1 MTKVANPGAPNS
13 TLASISAL
21 IGPLE
26 YPKLAPTALKCHR
39 YIAFMGPQSANEVDD
54 APEFATFVTFRGLRL
69 RKAAEGTPAPGR
81 LKHYSVPKS

>member
-1 MTKVANPGAPNS
+1 MAGALRRRRSPPE
-13 TLASISAL
+13 TLSLEGTYTDNLTDPSGIDFGP

-54 APEFATFVTFRGLRL
+54 APEFATFVTFWLIRL
-69 RKAAEGTPAPGR
+69 R
-81 LKHYSVPKS
+81 

>member
-1 MTKVANPGAPNS
+1 MPKMAP
-13 TLASISAL
+13 AAL
-21 IGPLE
+21 I
-26 YPKLAPTALKCHR
+26 CHR

-54 APEFATFVTFRGLRL
+54 APEFATFVTFRGFRL

>member
-13 TLASISAL
+13 TLAIDFGP

-26 YPKLAPTALKCHR
+26 YLKLAPAALRCHI

-54 APEFATFVTFRGLRL
+54 APEFATFVTFRGFRL
-69 RKAAEGTPAPGR
+69 RKAAESTPAPGR
-81 LKHYSVPKS
+81 LKHYNVPKS